1 MSSVTKVHLL
11 RHGEVH
17 NPNKILYGRLPGF
30 HLSELGQQMAHR
42 VARFV
47 TGSNITHLVSSP
59 MERAIETATPIS
71 QALGLEIHVDE
82 RLIESTNVFEG
93 KNVGVGDGVLS
104 QPKYW
109 RHLWNPFRPSWG
121 EHYVDVATRMT
132 AAISD
137 AAQAARGREALLV
150 SHQLPIW
157 IARLHAERRR
167 LWHDPRRRQCA
178 LASLTTF
185 IFRGDSDVELVAVEY
200 AEPAADL
207 LGGASRIAGA

>member
-17 NPNKILYGRLPGF
+17 NPDKVLYGRLPGF
-30 HLSELGQQMAHR
+30 HLSDLGRQMAQQ
-42 VARFV
+42 VADVVAGRD
-47 TGSNITHLVSSP
+47 ITHLVSSP
-59 MERAIETATPIS
+59 MERAVETATPI
-71 QALGLEIHVDE
+71 AETLGLTINIDE

-104 QPKYW
+104 QPQYW

-121 EHYVDVATRMT
+121 EAYVEVAARMT
-132 AAISD
+132 EAVGD
-137 AAQAARGREALLV
+137 AADAARGHEALLV

-185 IFRGDSDVELVAVEY
+185 VFRSDSALELIGVEY
-200 AEPAADL
+200 TEPARDL

>member
-1 MSSVTKVHLL
+1 MSSLTKVHLL

-17 NPNKILYGRLPGF
+17 NPEKVLYGRLPGF
-30 HLSELGQQMAHR
+30 HLSELGQQMAQR
-42 VARFV
+42 VAGYV
-47 TGSNITHLVSSP
+47 TGRDITHLVSSP
-59 MERAIETATPIS
+59 MERAVETATPIAS
-71 QALGLEIHVDE
+71 ALGLSIDVDD

-93 KNVGVGDGVLS
+93 KTVGVGDGVLS

-121 EHYVDVATRMT
+121 EAYVQVAARMT
-132 AAISD
+132 EAVGD
-137 AAQAARGREALLV
+137 AAEAARGHEALLV

-185 IFRGDSDVELVAVEY
+185 VFRSDSALELVKVEY
-200 AEPAADL
+200 TEPAADL

>member
-1 MSSVTKVHLL
+1 MSSLTKVHLL

-17 NPNKILYGRLPGF
+17 NPEKVLYGRLPGF
-30 HLSELGQQMAHR
+30 HLSELGQQMAQR
-42 VARFV
+42 VAGYV
-47 TGSNITHLVSSP
+47 TGRDITHLVSSP
-59 MERAIETATPIS
+59 MERAVETATPIAS
-71 QALGLEIHVDE
+71 ALDLSIDVDD

-93 KNVGVGDGVLS
+93 KTVGVGDGVLS

-121 EHYVDVATRMT
+121 EEYVQVAARMT
-132 AAISD
+132 EAVGD
-137 AAQAARGREALLV
+137 AAEAARGHEALLV

-185 IFRGDSDVELVAVEY
+185 VFRSDSALELVKVEY
-200 AEPAADL
+200 TEPAADL

>member
-121 EHYVDVATRMT
+121 EHYVDVAARMT